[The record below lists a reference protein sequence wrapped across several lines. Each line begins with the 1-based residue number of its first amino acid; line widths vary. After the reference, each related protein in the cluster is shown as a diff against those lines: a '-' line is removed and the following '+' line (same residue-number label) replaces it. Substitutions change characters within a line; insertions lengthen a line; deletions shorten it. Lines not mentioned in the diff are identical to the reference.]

1 MGLEIEQQLR
11 SIGAL
16 LLGRSWM
23 LVTAESCTGGGVAQ
37 AVTSMPGSS
46 RWFDRGFVT
55 YSNLSKQQMLGVP
68 AALLQEFGAVS
79 EPVVRA
85 MAEGALH
92 NSAAQVSLAIS
103 GIAGPGGGSA
113 DKPVGTVWFA
123 WAVSGGTT
131 VSHCRWFNG
140 DRAQIRAQAVQ
151 AALIGVLDILSTD
164 NDIDERG

>member
-23 LVTAESCTGGGVAQ
+23 LVTAESCTGGGTAQ

-46 RWFDRGFVT
+46 HWFDRGFVT

-68 AALLQEFGAVS
+68 EALLQEFGAVS
-79 EPVVRA
+79 ETVVRA
-85 MAEGALH
+85 MAEGALN

-103 GIAGPGGGSA
+103 GIAGPDGGA
-113 DKPVGTVWFA
+113 NDKPVGTVWFA
-123 WAVSGGTT
+123 WAISGGAT
-131 VSHCRWFNG
+131 VSRCLRFNG
-140 DRAQIRAQAVQ
+140 DRGQVRAQAVQ
-151 AALIGVLDILSTD
+151 AALTGILDIMSMGED
-164 NDIDERG
+164 VDERW